1 MQKTDYGKIAGTYN
15 NRYQAN
21 YLPNI
26 EIELKKIIADNNFKN
41 VLEAGCGT
49 GRWIQSLYDKKIN
62 VFGLDF
68 SFEMLKIQQENY
80 SNLNIINADADFI
93 PFKNNFFDLIFC
105 VNAIHHFPDKL
116 KFIDEAKR
124 TLASNGMLAVIGVD
138 PHIDK
143 NWYVYKYFD
152 NVYENDLKR
161 FPSNEHLLKTLS
173 LNGFKNIKI
182 NPVERVIG
190 KKIGQEVFNDPFL
203 QKYGNSQLANLTDA
217 EYQVGISKIKK
228 QVEDNPATEF
238 LTLIIF
244 YLITATKT

>member
-21 YLPNI
+21 YLRNI
-26 EIELKKIIADNNFKN
+26 EIELKKIIADNNFKK

-49 GRWIQSLYDKKIN
+49 GRWIQSLYDKNIN

-68 SFEMLKIQQENY
+68 SFDMLKIQQENY

-93 PFKNNFFDLIFC
+93 PFKNNFFVLIFC

-143 NWYVYKYFD
+143 DWYVYKYFD
-152 NVYENDLKR
+152 TVYENDLKR
-161 FPSNEHLLKTLS
+161 FPSIEQLKNLLYQTGFENIAIKTVENV
-173 LNGFKNIKI
+173 NGK
-182 NPVERVIG
+182 RIG
-190 KKIGQEVFNDPFL
+190 EEVFKDPFL